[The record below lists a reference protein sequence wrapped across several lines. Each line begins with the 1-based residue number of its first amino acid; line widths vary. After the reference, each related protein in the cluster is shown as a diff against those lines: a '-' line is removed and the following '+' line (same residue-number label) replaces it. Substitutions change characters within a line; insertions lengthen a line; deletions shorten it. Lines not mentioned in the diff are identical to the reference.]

1 MPCVSYYFL
10 PTEGTSDPFF
20 VRNQFFSPY
29 DEQEEKGA
37 ISVSSLVLF
46 LCRHIFLAFNV
57 AATTDQIPA
66 ILYLYVVYFLI
77 MYKPSLFNYSFPD
90 AFDRKKD
97 QVVFLTIQF
106 FSCCCTQIFIRNELH
121 LPALES
127 QGDRVLLTLDSIF
140 KFSLFQ

>member
-1 MPCVSYYFL
+1 MPCVSFFFL

-66 ILYLYVVYFLI
+66 ILYLYDVYFLI
-77 MYKPSLFNYSFPD
+77 TYKPSLFNYSFPD

-97 QVVFLTIQF
+97 QVVFLAIQL
-106 FSCCCTQIFIRNELH
+106 FSFCLTQIFIHDALH
-121 LPALES
+121 LPALEI
-127 QGDRVLLTLDSIF
+127 QVDKVLLTLDSIV
-140 KFSLFQ
+140 KVSLFW